1 MESRFR
7 RYKGAMPTPHAWLS
21 SFVVLLAAASAHGDA
36 AKSRVALDMA
46 QQLVKRGN
54 LPLAL
59 EAANTAVSEAP
70 DSAPA
75 RRVRA
80 DIQEQLAGPQSSLD
94 ALADPKP
101 GVD

>member
-46 QQLVKRGN
+46 QQLVDPYRDLVTEGGGN
-54 LPLAL
+54 RVLP
-59 EAANTAVSEAP
+59 VGAP
-70 DSAPA
+70 RDRHVGTTLGEIGHCAE
-75 RRVRA
+75 R
-80 DIQEQLAGPQSSLD
+80 
-94 ALADPKP
+94 LADQA
-101 GVD
+101 